1 MKIHEVMEVRG
12 TVSVDGIIELPETW
26 RGKIEPETINVQLTP
41 IGVYQE
47 LFVNTIQ
54 YGAKIIIR
62 NAAGG
67 PIKAYYE
74 VTANAKELPVVED
87 ATCDI

>member
-1 MKIHEVMEVRG
+1 MEVRG

-26 RGKIEPETINVQLTP
+26 RGHIEPETINVQLTP

-47 LFVNTIQ
+47 LFVSTIQ

-62 NAAGG
+62 NNAGG
-67 PIKAYYE
+67 SIKAYYG
-74 VTANAKELPVVED
+74 VTADSKSLPVVD
-87 ATCDI
+87 DVTCDI

>member
-1 MKIHEVMEVRG
+1 MEARG
-12 TVSVDGIIELPETW
+12 IVSVDGIIELPSTW
-26 RGKIEPETINVQLTP
+26 TGNIVPETIHVQLTP
-41 IGVYQE
+41 IGVFQE
-47 LFVNTIQ
+47 LFVNSIQ
-54 YGAKIIIR
+54 YGARVVIR

-74 VTANAKELPVVED
+74 VTADAKSLPVVED

>member
-1 MKIHEVMEVRG
+1 MEVRG
-12 TVSVDGIIELPETW
+12 TVSIDGIIELQETW

-41 IGVYQE
+41 IGVFQE
-47 LFVNTIQ
+47 LFVNSIQ
-54 YGAKIIIR
+54 YGARVVIR

-74 VTANAKELPVVED
+74 VTASAKEHPVVD
-87 ATCDI
+87 DTPCDI

>member
-12 TVSVDGIIELPETW
+12 TVSVDGIIELPATW
-26 RGKIEPETINVQLTP
+26 IGNIEPETISVQLTP

-47 LFVNTIQ
+47 LFVNSIQ
-54 YGAKIIIR
+54 YGAKVIIR
-62 NAAGG
+62 NAMGG

-74 VTANAKELPVVED
+74 VTADSKPLPVVD
-87 ATCDI
+87 DGTCDI

>member
-1 MKIHEVMEVRG
+1 MEVRG
-12 TVSVDGIIELPETW
+12 TVSIDGIIELPETW

-41 IGVYQE
+41 IGVFQE
-47 LFVNTIQ
+47 LFVNSIQ
-54 YGAKIIIR
+54 YGARVVIR

-74 VTANAKELPVVED
+74 VTASAKEHPVVD
-87 ATCDI
+87 DTPCDI

>member
-1 MKIHEVMEVRG
+1 MEVRG
-12 TVSVDGIIELPETW
+12 TVSVDGIIELPSTW
-26 RGKIEPETINVQLTP
+26 TGNIVPETIHVQLTP

-47 LFVNTIQ
+47 LFVSSVQ
-54 YGAKIIIR
+54 YGAKVIVR

>member
-12 TVSVDGIIELPETW
+12 TVSVDGIIELPATW
-26 RGKIEPETINVQLTP
+26 IGNIEPETISVQLTP

-47 LFVNTIQ
+47 LFVNSIQ
-54 YGAKIIIR
+54 YGAKLIIR
-62 NAAGG
+62 NAMGG

-74 VTANAKELPVVED
+74 VTADSKPLPVVD
-87 ATCDI
+87 DGTCDI

>member
-1 MKIHEVMEVRG
+1 MEVRG
-12 TVSVDGIIELPETW
+12 TVKVDGIIELPDSW
-26 RGKIEPETINVQLTP
+26 IGKVEPETIAVQLTP

-74 VTANAKELPVVED
+74 VTADSKPLPVVD
-87 ATCDI
+87 DGTCDI

>member
-1 MKIHEVMEVRG
+1 MEARG
-12 TVSVDGIIELPETW
+12 IVSVDGIIELPATW
-26 RGKIEPETINVQLTP
+26 IGNIEPETISVQLTP

-47 LFVNTIQ
+47 LFVNSIQ
-54 YGAKIIIR
+54 YGAKVVIR

>member
-1 MKIHEVMEVRG
+1 MEVSG

-26 RGKIEPETINVQLTP
+26 RGHIEPDTIHVQLTP
-41 IGVYQE
+41 IGVFQE
-47 LFVNTIQ
+47 LFVNSIQ
-54 YGAKIIIR
+54 YGARVVIR

-74 VTANAKELPVVED
+74 VTADAKSLPVVED

>member
-1 MKIHEVMEVRG
+1 MEVRG

-41 IGVYQE
+41 IGVFQE
-47 LFVNTIQ
+47 LFVNSIQ
-54 YGAKIIIR
+54 YGARVVIR

-74 VTANAKELPVVED
+74 VTASAKEHPVVD
-87 ATCDI
+87 DTPCDI

>member
-1 MKIHEVMEVRG
+1 MKIHKIMEVRG
-12 TVSVDGIIELPETW
+12 TVSIDGIIELPETW

-41 IGVYQE
+41 IGVFQE
-47 LFVNTIQ
+47 LFVNSIQ
-54 YGAKIIIR
+54 YGARVVIR

-74 VTANAKELPVVED
+74 VTASAKEHPVVD
-87 ATCDI
+87 DTPCDI